1 MSALNK
7 VKLSQYEVL
16 FNSGEIQYFH
26 VSKKEVIYT
35 MVSEKL
41 IKEIKEV

>member
-16 FNSGEIQYFH
+16 FNDSEIQYFN

-35 MVSEKL
+35 MV
-41 IKEIKEV
+41 IKS